1 MDDVNI
7 SDIYYDAYGNYDTRL
22 IDYPGTIKI
31 MPNWEAILKIA
42 IYSIIMITAIIG
54 NVLIILVVVRNK
66 SMRTTTNFYIVN
78 LAVSDLLVTCFCTWV
93 RLVDNLT
100 EGWVLGTFFCKA
112 NTFTQGNIMFH
123 FTYHKNV
130 YIKFGQCNI
139 VYFFVMYNNI
149 NPSQSPSGLFVSF
162 VSEDI

>member
-1 MDDVNI
+1 MDDMNI

-112 NTFTQGNIMFH
+112 NTFTQGNTMFY
-123 FTYHKNV
+123 FTYLIYV
-130 YIKFGQCNI
+130 YIFRKTSEGYLDSI
-139 VYFFVMYNNI
+139 
-149 NPSQSPSGLFVSF
+149 PSLTFNTIKTKPNYAC
-162 VSEDI
+162 I

>member
-54 NVLIILVVVRNK
+54 NFLIILVVVRNK

-123 FTYHKNV
+123 FISLILLFV
-130 YIKFGQCNI
+130 YIDRRHINI
-139 VYFFVMYNNI
+139 
-149 NPSQSPSGLFVSF
+149 Q
-162 VSEDI
+162 